1 MLTWLAVKEF
11 CKKAWKFVVDQWLFF
26 LAAVIGVFG
35 FIAGSR
41 GNKAKEVLDIRR
53 QAEEE
58 ERTSRQ
64 SAQERTEEV
73 MRILNEKMDSLSE
86 EQKAAVG
93 EIIREHGEDFEREIL
108 ENRDKPLDHVVGE
121 LAAKYGLT
129 KVD

>member
-1 MLTWLAVKEF
+1 LLTWLAVKEF

-26 LAAVIGVFG
+26 LAAAIGVFG

-53 QAEEE
+53 KAENE

-64 SAQERTEEV
+64 DAQARTEEV

-86 EQKAAVG
+86 EQRAAVG
-93 EIIREHGEDFEREIL
+93 EIIKEHNEDFEKEIL
-108 ENRDKPLDHVVGE
+108 DNRDKPLDHVVGE